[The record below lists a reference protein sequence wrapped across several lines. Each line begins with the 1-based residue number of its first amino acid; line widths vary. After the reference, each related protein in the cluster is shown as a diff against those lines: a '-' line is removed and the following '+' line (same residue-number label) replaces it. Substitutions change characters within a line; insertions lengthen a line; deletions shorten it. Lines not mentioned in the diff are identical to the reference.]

1 MTTILNNIPVY
12 DPTAKPAGIGSDM
25 TSTKDL
31 SQNFLR
37 MLTTQLQNQDP
48 MNPMDNAAMTSQLAQ
63 LNTVDGIN
71 RLNDAVSL
79 MASQMAAANFMNL
92 SNSVGKV
99 ALATG
104 RTIAF
109 MGQPISLAAKL
120 DDPATSLTAVITDQV
135 GRTIREI
142 DLGGVPRGTTEF
154 FWDGMH
160 ADGEMAFDG
169 IYNLSLRAVDAQGKP
184 VRADSYVGAYVSSV
198 GLEGTEVRVGLVDGR
213 NISSTEI
220 FKWLA
225 F

>member
-12 DPTAKPAGIGSDM
+12 DPAAKPVAKSSDM

-71 RLNDAVSL
+71 KLNESVSL

-92 SNSVGKV
+92 SNSVGKT
-99 ALATG
+99 AMAQG
-104 RTIAF
+104 QKIGF
-109 MGQPISLAAKL
+109 FGQPISLAAKL
-120 DDPATSLTAVITDQV
+120 EEPASVVAVITDQAGQTV
-135 GRTIREI
+135 REI
-142 DLGGVPRGTTEF
+142 NLGSLQKGTNEF
-154 FWDGMH
+154 FWDGKRD
-160 ADGEMAFDG
+160 DGETAFDG
-169 IYNLSLRAVDAQGKP
+169 LYNISLRTTNAQGSP
-184 VRADSYVGAYVSSV
+184 VGAQTYVGAMVTSL
-198 GLEGTEVRVGLVDGR
+198 GLEGTDLRVGLADGR

-225 F
+225 Y